1 MNVKKKKGAYSY
13 AHWLQSALPTV
24 TSGSLDKNYTWII
37 SSLSQC
43 FYIPKCQMDSTELQ
57 KEVEGVRNS
66 LDTQLESSSLCFT
79 DHARHPRDAILN
91 RKYTYNDSLFALV
104 WPCLMLGGGALLVG
118 LVKLTQY
125 LAHLSAEM
133 CSETAGGKATSRQAE
148 GKLYR
153 LLHRSSMQSPSWQ
166 TQRFSSDKPQR
177 RTPAERGLRLECNLF
192 GA

>member
-1 MNVKKKKGAYSY
+1 
-13 AHWLQSALPTV
+13 
-24 TSGSLDKNYTWII
+24 
-37 SSLSQC
+37 
-43 FYIPKCQMDSTELQ
+43 MDSTELQ
-57 KEVEGVRNS
+57 KEVEEVRNS

-133 CSETAGGKATSRQAE
+133 CCETAGGRAASRQTE

-153 LLHRSSMQSPSWQ
+153 LLHRSSVQSPS
-166 TQRFSSDKPQR
+166 
-177 RTPAERGLRLECNLF
+177 
-192 GA
+192 